1 MTRTRLFWVT
11 LLAMLAFAANSI
23 LCRVALERTA
33 IDPASFTAIRLV
45 SGAAMLLMVVA
56 LRDGARRLEG
66 SWLSAFA
73 LFVYAAGFSFAYV
86 SLPTATGALLL
97 FGTVQVTMMGHALW
111 SGERLRA
118 GQLVGYFLA
127 LGGLVG
133 LLMPGLAAPSF
144 EGATLMMG
152 AGIAWAVYSLRAS
165 AQGDATRETTGN
177 FVRTVPFAFVLL
189 IFAGKSWSL
198 DFPGVAYAVASG
210 AVTSGLGYVVW
221 YAALRWLKTTTA
233 ATVQLSGPLIVAL
246 GGIVFLAEAL
256 TLRWVLAALAI
267 LGGIA
272 WVILQ
277 RGADPRHAV
286 TSPLGTHGP
295 SVSPD
300 KDPRR

>member
-23 LCRVALERTA
+23 LCRIALERTA
-33 IDPASFTAIRLV
+33 IDPAIFTAIRLV
-45 SGAAMLLMVVA
+45 SGAVMLLIVVA

-73 LFVYAAGFSFAYV
+73 LFIYAAGFSFAYV

-97 FGTVQVTMMGHALW
+97 FGTVQVTMMGYALW
-111 SGERLRA
+111 AGERLRPS
-118 GQLVGYFLA
+118 QLVGYLIA

-144 EGATLMMG
+144 EGAALMMG

-177 FVRTVPFAFVLL
+177 FVRTIPFALVLL
-189 IFAGKSWSL
+189 MFGGKSVTL
-198 DFPGVAYAVASG
+198 DMAGVAYAIASG
-210 AVTSGLGYVVW
+210 AITSGLGYVLW
-221 YAALRWLKTTTA
+221 YAALRGLRTTTA

-246 GGIVFLAEAL
+246 GGIVLLAEAL
-256 TLRWVLAALAI
+256 TLRWLLAALAI

-277 RGADPRHAV
+277 NGAGPRPTVAI
-286 TSPLGTHGP
+286 PRAPAGP
-295 SVSPD
+295 SA
-300 KDPRR
+300 